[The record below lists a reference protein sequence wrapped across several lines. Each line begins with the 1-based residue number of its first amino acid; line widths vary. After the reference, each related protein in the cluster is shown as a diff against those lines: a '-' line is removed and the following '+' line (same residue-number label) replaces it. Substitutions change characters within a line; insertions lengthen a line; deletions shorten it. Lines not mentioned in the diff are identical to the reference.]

1 AEEVA
6 PVTGV
11 ARKELGRRRRLEWV
25 VGDAPEPDAD
35 VGDVVAPAAAGDASR
50 FEGVGGD
57 IEWRADPRAAGRAG
71 GGERHDGAAGGGGVG
86 ERWGGAGV
94 ENRGARGPA
103 SCSSIDAVP
112 LRRG

>member
-57 IEWRADPRAAGRAG
+57 IEWRADPRAAGSAAG
-71 GGERHDGAAGGGGVG
+71 AERHDAAAGPPGRGLRGRALVG
-86 ERWGGAGV
+86 EIH
-94 ENRGARGPA
+94 GAR
-103 SCSSIDAVP
+103 
-112 LRRG
+112 